1 MTDLEKTAAEAR
13 PHQVISVA
21 VTDETGA
28 AAHGFTIPAS
38 HLKQVIEALRTVQ
51 AEAVQAR
58 FYGDA
63 VLAPANEP
71 TEAPTAAPG
80 IAPAAVAVAAA
91 PTPTWRLWSQGPVAR
106 AE

>member
-58 FYGDA
+58 FYGEA

-71 TEAPTAAPG
+71 TETPG